1 MSEIHVPE
9 DLLTRYA
16 AGDDLPEETLWVL
29 EAHLDRCPDCRAGM
43 AVAIEADPAL
53 PALVESV
60 RATIEPRLGPGHG
73 RLWQARHRL
82 RRTLARWAV
91 PAVLPWLAMT
101 IAVPL
106 AATLL
111 EAAGPGV
118 MPPLLLL
125 VAPLAPMLGVAVSW
139 NRWTDPAHALVAV
152 TPQAGL
158 TLVLR
163 RTLVALLVTLPPVA
177 LAGLAV
183 GASPARWLL
192 PGLACTAVV
201 LAAGA
206 FVGVTQA
213 AIGVTVLWSLA
224 VVLPTLV
231 NSADPVLLDPAA
243 TPGWLAVTLLA
254 VAALTRFRNRFQLEG
269 TSR

>member
-1 MSEIHVPE
+1 MSDVCVPE

-16 AGDDLPEETLWVL
+16 TGDDLPEETLWVL
-29 EAHLDRCPDCRAGM
+29 EAHLERCPACRARM
-43 AVAIEADPAL
+43 TRVIEADPVL
-53 PALVESV
+53 PVLVESV
-60 RATIEPRLGPGHG
+60 RVAVGPRLGPGHG
-73 RLWQARHRL
+73 RLWGLRHRA
-82 RRTLARWAV
+82 RRALARWAV

-101 IAVPL
+101 VAVPL

-111 EAAGPGV
+111 EAAGPGD

-125 VAPLAPMLGVAVSW
+125 IAPLVPVLGVAVSW

-192 PGLACTAVV
+192 PGLAFTAVV

-206 FVGVTQA
+206 LTGVGRAAVGVTA
-213 AIGVTVLWSLA
+213 LWSVA
-224 VVLPTLV
+224 VVVPTL
-231 NSADPVLLDPAA
+231 ADARDPVVLAPAA
-243 TPGWLAVTLLA
+243 APAWLAVA
-254 VAALTRFRNRFQLEG
+254 VAATAVLARFRDRYRLA
-269 TSR
+269 R

>member
-1 MSEIHVPE
+1 MSGEIACVPD
-9 DLLTRYA
+9 DLLGRYA
-16 AGDDLPEETLWVL
+16 AGADLPEETLWVL
-29 EAHLDRCPDCRAGM
+29 EAHLERCADCRARM
-43 AVAIEADPAL
+43 AGAIEADPVL

-60 RATIEPRLGPGHG
+60 RLAVEPRLGPGHG
-73 RLWQARHRL
+73 RFWGLRHRA
-82 RRTLARWAV
+82 RRALARWAV

-101 IAVPL
+101 VAVPL

-111 EAAGPGV
+111 EAAGPGG

-125 VAPLAPMLGVAVSW
+125 IAPLVPVLGVAVSW

-192 PGLACTAVV
+192 PGLAFTAVV

-206 FVGVTQA
+206 LVGVARAAVGVTA
-213 AIGVTVLWSLA
+213 LWSLA
-224 VVLPTLV
+224 VVVPTL
-231 NSADPVLLDPAA
+231 ADAWDPVVLDAA
-243 TPGWLAVTLLA
+243 AAPGWLVVLLA
-254 VAALTRFRNRFQLEG
+254 ATVLLNRFRDGYRL
-269 TSR
+269 SR

>member
-1 MSEIHVPE
+1 MSCISD
-9 DLLTRYA
+9 DLLARYA
-16 AGDDLPEETLWVL
+16 TGDDLPEETLWVL
-29 EAHLDRCPDCRAGM
+29 EAHLETCPECRARM
-43 AVAIEADPAL
+43 AVAIEADPEL
-53 PALVESV
+53 PALVESI
-60 RATIEPRLGPGHG
+60 RLEIAPRLGPGRG

-91 PAVLPWLAMT
+91 PAILPWLAMT
-101 IAVPL
+101 VAVPL

-111 EAAGPGV
+111 EAAGPDD

-125 VAPLAPMLGVAVSW
+125 IAPLVPMLGVAVSW

-152 TPQAGL
+152 APRSGL
-158 TLVLR
+158 PLVLR

-192 PGLACTAVV
+192 PGLAFTTVV
-201 LAAGA
+201 LAVGA
-206 FVGVTQA
+206 LAGVTRA
-213 AIGVTVLWSLA
+213 AIGVTVLWSLG
-224 VVLPTLV
+224 VILPTL
-231 NSADPVLLDPAA
+231 SDLTDPVLLDAAA
-243 TPGWLAVTLLA
+243 TPGWLAVIVCA
-254 VAALTRFRNRFQLEG
+254 AAALTRFRYRFQLEG